1 MCLIY
6 FCCLTGRGWVSGVRN
21 QAAMR
26 QRLHCMRLIVR
37 AREISLGLD
46 RSTAR
51 WGRLLDALGCIHEQ
65 LGLIPEATTA
75 AAAAA
80 AAAVLSTDDAAA
92 GHPAADSSGC
102 CHPPLQ

>member
-1 MCLIY
+1 
-6 FCCLTGRGWVSGVRN
+6 
-21 QAAMR
+21 
-26 QRLHCMRLIVR
+26 MRLIVR
-37 AREISLGLD
+37 AREISLDLD

-65 LGLIPEATTA
+65 LGLTPEATT

-80 AAAVLSTDDAAA
+80 AAAVLSTDDAAAAAAA